1 MTTRRNRRVQAAPPP
16 YALDEDGDRIYTEED
31 YAVAAEPAESAELV
45 EDEAPYLRSMGW
57 TTDASLPDDSFAPD
71 EAEELYPDEWTPAQE
86 EYVPFQGEG
95 YAPMYDSETDYMDD
109 GSPLD
114 DDLLTE
120 EEQHELRRSRWQ
132 LISNLADFAGVIAG
146 TAAILVLVML
156 LVSLLNWLVGDM
168 SQSFILLQ
176 KHL

>member
-31 YAVAAEPAESAELV
+31 YAVAAEPSAGAV
-45 EDEAPYLRSMGW
+45 EEETPYLRSMGW
-57 TTDASLPDDSFAPD
+57 TTDASLADDAFAPD
-71 EAEELYPDEWTPAQE
+71 DEEELYDEWTPAAQEE

-95 YAPMYDSETDYMDD
+95 YDPMYDSETDYMDD

-120 EEQHELRRSRWQ
+120 EEQRELHRSRWQ
-132 LISNLADFAGVIAG
+132 LISNLADFAGVIVG